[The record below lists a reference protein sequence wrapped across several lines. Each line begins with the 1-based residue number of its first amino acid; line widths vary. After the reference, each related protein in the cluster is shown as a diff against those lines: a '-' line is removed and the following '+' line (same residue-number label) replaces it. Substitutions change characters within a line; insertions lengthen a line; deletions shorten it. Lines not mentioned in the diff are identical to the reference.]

1 MVILPNLG
9 TFEEKHIKNSID
21 AYINTYF
28 SVGYFKSNKEFKLI
42 YFVNQEGFY
51 YRVEIDSIAKRES
64 PSKCVNETNQNI
76 LTRQAC

>member
-42 YFVNQEGFY
+42 YFVNQERFQN
-51 YRVEIDSIAKRES
+51 RRE
-64 PSKCVNETNQNI
+64 E
-76 LTRQAC
+76 RQGRREERRDNRQERRNPG